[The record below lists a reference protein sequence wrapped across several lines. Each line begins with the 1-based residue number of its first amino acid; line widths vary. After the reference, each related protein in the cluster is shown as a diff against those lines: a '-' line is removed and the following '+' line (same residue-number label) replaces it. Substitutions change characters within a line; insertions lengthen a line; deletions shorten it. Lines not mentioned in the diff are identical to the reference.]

1 MAVIDRTTPEGR
13 KFYAELRKL
22 AELESYAGFPGRG
35 GDRKEEGGDQIVDT
49 DVDLLDVAAFNEL
62 GTDTTR
68 AVPSFGRA
76 STTTTRRL
84 KPS

>member
-13 KFYAELRKL
+13 KFYAELKKL
-22 AELESYAGFPGRG
+22 AELESYAGFQG
-35 GDRKEEGGDQIVDT
+35 GVETAKKREGDQIVDT
-49 DVDLLDVAAFNEL
+49 DVDLPSTSWAQIPP
-62 GTDTTR
+62 R